1 MQIPDRYCIFELAV
15 FPRKSTKREEKTVM
29 NARFTGK
36 KHKERFYYY
45 GIYTAVFAV
54 ISFLV
59 FFLFLKD
66 GRSFIYDAG
75 GEDGISQHYISL
87 VYLGNYL
94 RDIISTLL
102 TEHRLVIPQWDTTLG
117 LGADVIT
124 TMNYYVLGD
133 PLNLLAVFVSPE
145 KTEYLYA
152 FLVVLR
158 IYLAGVAFS
167 VYCRY
172 WKFKPFYV
180 LLGSYIYCFC
190 NYALYTGIMHPFFL
204 NPMIYLPLLLLGID
218 KIFDKKSPVLFA
230 GSVFLSAVSNFY
242 FFYMLSVFM
251 FIYAVFRYFMIFG
264 RIHIKELFGWLG
276 KFIAFYILGTGLAGF
291 LFLPNAAA
299 ILSSSRI
306 GVEHYVPLL
315 YPLSYYQRFL
325 SAFVFNNCGYYTLL
339 GFSSV
344 AFLSMVILF
353 MKKGNLHLK
362 LGTGFLTAFLLIPYM
377 GHVLNGFTYVSNRWS
392 WSFSFLVA
400 LISVKMLPE
409 LALLTRREKV
419 KVCMALLVY
428 TLVALLPAA
437 ARDKG
442 RIAAILLIWVCL
454 VVLFVTLRL
463 RPHLRKMGTAVYM
476 LVLMGCT
483 VAGMLLNAYAR
494 FASFG
499 ANVVAD
505 CAEAGNVLAY
515 VEQDAIHLLADSD
528 ANNKETRID
537 TSDLRYRTDIR
548 NAACIQNVN
557 STNFYFSTA
566 NTSVAEYMR
575 EMYLNTPYEQSYLNL
590 DGRFVLNAL
599 VGCGY
604 TAVYRDKEQ
613 YLPYGYEKKV
623 AEDDSYTMY
632 QSDISLPF
640 SYVYDSFMD
649 QKTYDALTVTQK
661 QQAALQACA
670 VDAENLSGLKNVSDT
685 VRYTDQIMPYEM
697 EVPDTIQ
704 VQDGTFTV
712 KEAGS
717 SIKLRFDGM
726 DDSETYVIVEGMEYQ
741 ALPGDDEEERIS
753 VNLQL
758 SYENNRKNIH
768 YITNKNNFYC
778 GVDNFLCNM
787 GYHEKGEKELTVSFP
802 FAGIYQI
809 SDLRIVCQ
817 PVSEFASMT
826 SERKQNG
833 LSEVL
838 FKGNTMTGT
847 ITTEKPQMLCV
858 TIPYGEGWSAYVDGN
873 ETELYQLNTV
883 YSGIYLT
890 PGEHVVKMEYHTP
903 YFRTGAVVSL
913 ASLVILVG
921 IVQRYHAKRKKVF

>member
-1 MQIPDRYCIFELAV
+1 M
-15 FPRKSTKREEKTVM
+15 
-29 NARFTGK
+29 
-36 KHKERFYYY
+36 
-45 GIYTAVFAV
+45 
-54 ISFLV
+54 
-59 FFLFLKD
+59 
-66 GRSFIYDAG
+66 
-75 GEDGISQHYISL
+75 
-87 VYLGNYL
+87 
-94 RDIISTLL
+94 
-102 TEHRLVIPQWDTTLG
+102 
-117 LGADVIT
+117 
-124 TMNYYVLGD
+124 
-133 PLNLLAVFVSPE
+133 
-145 KTEYLYA
+145 
-152 FLVVLR
+152 
-158 IYLAGVAFS
+158 
-167 VYCRY
+167 
-172 WKFKPFYV
+172 
-180 LLGSYIYCFC
+180 
-190 NYALYTGIMHPFFL
+190 
-204 NPMIYLPLLLLGID
+204 
-218 KIFDKKSPVLFA
+218 
-230 GSVFLSAVSNFY
+230 
-242 FFYMLSVFM
+242 
-251 FIYAVFRYFMIFG
+251 
-264 RIHIKELFGWLG
+264 
-276 KFIAFYILGTGLAGF
+276 
-291 LFLPNAAA
+291 
-299 ILSSSRI
+299 
-306 GVEHYVPLL
+306 
-315 YPLSYYQRFL
+315 
-325 SAFVFNNCGYYTLL
+325 
-339 GFSSV
+339 
-344 AFLSMVILF
+344 
-353 MKKGNLHLK
+353 
-362 LGTGFLTAFLLIPYM
+362 
-377 GHVLNGFTYVSNRWS
+377 
-392 WSFSFLVA
+392 
-400 LISVKMLPE
+400 
-409 LALLTRREKV
+409 
-419 KVCMALLVY
+419 
-428 TLVALLPAA
+428 
-437 ARDKG
+437 
-442 RIAAILLIWVCL
+442 
-454 VVLFVTLRL
+454 
-463 RPHLRKMGTAVYM
+463 
-476 LVLMGCT
+476 
-483 VAGMLLNAYAR
+483 
-494 FASFG
+494 
-499 ANVVAD
+499 
-505 CAEAGNVLAY
+505 
-515 VEQDAIHLLADSD
+515 
-528 ANNKETRID
+528 
-537 TSDLRYRTDIR
+537 
-548 NAACIQNVN
+548 
-557 STNFYFSTA
+557 
-566 NTSVAEYMR
+566 
-575 EMYLNTPYEQSYLNL
+575 
-590 DGRFVLNAL
+590 
-599 VGCGY
+599 
-604 TAVYRDKEQ
+604 
-613 YLPYGYEKKV
+613 

-704 VQDGTFTV
+704 EQDGTFTV

>member
-1 MQIPDRYCIFELAV
+1 MT
-15 FPRKSTKREEKTVM
+15 TKRGEYTIM
-29 NARFTGK
+29 RTGFTDRNY
-36 KHKERFYYY
+36 KERLHYY
-45 GIYTAVFAV
+45 GIYTVIFAV
-54 ISFLV
+54 ISFCV
-59 FFLFLKD
+59 FFLFIREGK
-66 GRSFIYDAG
+66 SFIYDAG

-94 RDIISTLL
+94 RDIFRTLL

-152 FLVVLR
+152 FLVILR
-158 IYLAGVAFS
+158 IYLAGITFS

-172 WKFKPFYV
+172 WKFKPYYV

-218 KIFDKKSPVLFA
+218 KIFDKKSPVLFVC
-230 GSVFLSAVSNFY
+230 SVFLSAVSNFY

-251 FIYAVFRYFMIFG
+251 FIYAVFKYFMIFG
-264 RIHIKELFGWLG
+264 RIHLKELLGWVG
-276 KFIAFYILGTGLAGF
+276 KFIVLYALGTGLAGF

-299 ILSSSRI
+299 ILSSSRM

-344 AFLSMVILF
+344 AFLSLVILF
-353 MKKGNLHLK
+353 IKKGNLHLK
-362 LGTGFLTAFLLIPYM
+362 LGAGLLLAFLLIPYM

-409 LALLTRREKV
+409 LELLTRKEKL
-419 KVCMALLVY
+419 KVCTALLIY
-428 TLVALLPAA
+428 TLVALFPAV

-442 RIAAILLIWVCL
+442 RMAAILLLWICL
-454 VVLFVTLRL
+454 AVLLAALRL
-463 RPHLRKMGTAVYM
+463 RLHLRKAGTAFYM

-494 FASFG
+494 YASFG
-499 ANVVAD
+499 ANVTAD
-505 CAEAGNVLAY
+505 CAEAGNVFDY
-515 VEQDAIHLLADSD
+515 VQQDAIHLLADSD
-528 ANNKETRID
+528 KNNKETRID

-590 DGRFVLNAL
+590 DGRFTLNAL
-599 VGCGY
+599 AGCEY
-604 TAVYRDKEQ
+604 TAVYKDKEQ
-613 YLPYGYEKKV
+613 YLPYGYEKKT

-649 QKTYDALTVTQK
+649 KKTYDTLTVTQK
-661 QQAALQACA
+661 QQAALQTCA
-670 VDAENLSGLKNVSDT
+670 VDADDLPGLENVSDK
-685 VRYTDQIMPYEM
+685 VQYTDQTMPYEM
-697 EVPDTIQ
+697 ELPDTVQ
-704 VQDGTFTV
+704 VEDGTFVV

-726 DDSETYVIVEGMEYQ
+726 DDCETYVIAEGMKYQ
-741 ALPGDDEEERIS
+741 ALSDADEEERIS

-826 SERKQNG
+826 SLRKQNG
-833 LSEVL
+833 LSEVS
-838 FKGNTMTGT
+838 FEGNTMTGT
-847 ITTEKPQMLCV
+847 ITVDKPRMLCV

-873 ETELYQLNTV
+873 ETELYQLNTL

-890 PGEHVVKMEYHTP
+890 PGEHVVRMEYHTP

-913 ASLVILVG
+913 ASLLILAG
-921 IVQRYHAKRKKVF
+921 IMQRYHVKRKKVL